1 MKRKYL
7 IILVMLL
14 AIGFASV
21 STTLTLNG
29 VFNIGKND
37 EDFDVYF
44 SKTLEDGVENNKLV
58 KDDTHIMFTKNM
70 SLVKEKYILDYDVT
84 NGSKN
89 YDASITINCTE
100 SNEYVGVTN
109 VFDTENILAATE
121 TRRGTLTIEVLK
133 PYVGTEEEPTKD
145 IEISCEIVAAAKE
158 RENLAEGIPAD
169 KVKQS
174 SWTITDDNDTNGEV
188 SIGDLITLGTESFYV
203 YDVDG
208 DNLKAIS
215 QYNLYVG
222 NTVDQDYNIT
232 PLENPTGLQDS
243 RSIGYKETDGGSEAF
258 PFIGSVPF
266 DDDSQIYAGSTI
278 EEYVN
283 TYASELAKLNG
294 GENITTRLITLNE
307 LETMGCD
314 SNTNSC
320 DSVPAYI
327 TSTSYWTSSPYESN
341 AGRVWSVDSRGLLS
355 SYTFL
360 NDSSFGVRPVIEIS
374 KSLFQ

>member
-21 STTLTLNG
+21 STTLVLNG
-29 VFNIGKND
+29 TLNIGKND

-109 VFDTENILAATE
+109 VFDTENILVATE

-145 IEISCEIVAAAKE
+145 IEISCEIVAVAKE

-203 YDVDG
+203 YGVDG

>member
-109 VFDTENILAATE
+109 VFDTENILVATE

-203 YDVDG
+203 YGVDG

-222 NTVDQDYNIT
+222 NTVDADYNIT

-327 TSTSYWTSSPYESN
+327 TSTSYWTSSPYESD
-341 AGRVWSVDSRGLLS
+341 AGRVWSVDSRRLLS

>member
-21 STTLTLNG
+21 STTLVLNG
-29 VFNIGKND
+29 TLNIGKND

-109 VFDTENILAATE
+109 VFDTENILVATE

-203 YDVDG
+203 YGVDG

>member
-21 STTLTLNG
+21 STTLVLNGTLN
-29 VFNIGKND
+29 IGENN

-109 VFDTENILAATE
+109 VFDTENILVATE

-222 NTVDQDYNIT
+222 NTVDADYNIT

>member
-21 STTLTLNG
+21 SATLTLNG

-109 VFDTENILAATE
+109 VFNTENILAATE

-145 IEISCEIVAAAKE
+145 INITCEIVASAKE

-203 YDVDG
+203 YGVDG

-222 NTVDQDYNIT
+222 NTVDADYNIT

-243 RSIGYKETDGGSEAF
+243 KAFGYKETDGGSEAF

-327 TSTSYWTSSPYESN
+327 TSTSYWTSSPYESD

>member
-109 VFDTENILAATE
+109 VFDTENILVATE

-203 YDVDG
+203 YGVDG

-222 NTVDQDYNIT
+222 NTVDADYNIT

>member
-7 IILVMLL
+7 IILVLLL
-14 AIGFASV
+14 AIGFASI

-44 SKTLEDGVENNKLV
+44 SKTLEDGVENNKLI

-109 VFDTENILAATE
+109 VFDTENILVATE

-203 YDVDG
+203 YGVDG

-222 NTVDQDYNIT
+222 NTVDADYNIT
-232 PLENPTGLQDS
+232 PLETPTGLQDPKAF
-243 RSIGYKETDGGSEAF
+243 GYKETDGGSEAF